1 MKHILIVGGGV
12 IGLSVAYFSLLKGH
26 RVTLLERGGPAHDA
40 CSLGNAGMVVPSDF
54 EPLAAPGAI
63 AYGLRSMLN
72 PESPFYIR
80 PRLSSD
86 LAAWGVRFMRAC
98 TAEHAERSAPLLR
111 DLQLASRA
119 LFIALAEE
127 CGNEFGLAQRGLLM
141 LCKRP
146 ETLEKKRH
154 LAAEAARLGIPAEM
168 LTPDEVAKLDPG
180 ARYDIAGAA
189 YFPMDCHLIPQRFVA
204 RMTREVEQRGA
215 RIVWEAEV
223 SGWERDGGGVAGART
238 SQGRFEAD
246 EFVVCTGAWS
256 GAVARGLGLNL
267 PMQAGKGYSMT
278 LPAPRRLPGICALGS
293 DHRIAITPMG
303 GALRV
308 GGTMEI
314 TGLDE
319 SVNPRRVQGI
329 VKSMVQ
335 YYPDFREEDFAG
347 VPVWR
352 GLRPVSP
359 DGLPYVGRTRLPR
372 LSVAAGHAMLG
383 LSMGPI
389 TGKLMSEVLS
399 DERPSIDIALL
410 DPGRHQ

>member
-1 MKHILIVGGGV
+1 MKHILIAGGGV

-26 RVTLLERGGPAHDA
+26 RVTLLERGGPAHDS

-80 PRLSSD
+80 PRLSAE
-86 LAAWGVRFMRAC
+86 LAAWGARFMRAC
-98 TAEHAERSAPLLR
+98 TPEHVRRAAPLLR

-119 LFIALAEE
+119 LYVELAEAF
-127 CGNEFGLAQRGLLM
+127 GNEFGLVQRGLLM
-141 LCKRP
+141 LCKLP
-146 ETLEKKRH
+146 GTLEKKRR
-154 LAAEAARLGIPAEM
+154 LVAEATHLGVPAEL
-168 LTPDEVAKLDPG
+168 LTPDDVTKLDPG
-180 ARYDIAGAA
+180 ARYDTIGAA
-189 YFPMDCHLIPQRFVA
+189 YFPKDCHLIPQRFVA
-204 RMTREVEQRGA
+204 RMTREVEERGA

-223 SGWERDGGGVAGART
+223 TGWDRDGSGVSAART
-238 SQGRFEAD
+238 ARGRFEAD
-246 EFVVCTGAWS
+246 EFVVCAGAWS
-256 GAVARGLGLNL
+256 GAVARGLGLSL

-278 LPAPRRLPGICALGS
+278 LPAPRRLPEVCALGS

-329 VKSMVQ
+329 VKSMLQ

-359 DGLPYVGRTRLPR
+359 DGLPYIGRTRLAR

-410 DPGRHQ
+410 APGRYD